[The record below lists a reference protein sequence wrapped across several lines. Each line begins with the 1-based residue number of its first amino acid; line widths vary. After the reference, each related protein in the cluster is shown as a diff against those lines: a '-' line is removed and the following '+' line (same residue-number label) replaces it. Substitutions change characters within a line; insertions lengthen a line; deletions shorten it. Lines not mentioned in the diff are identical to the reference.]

1 MTKQLK
7 LHALQ
12 QHKKASRLSRA
23 DIQEHKKKGN
33 LIGYFGLAKLGRPPK
48 QALTKTK
55 TTDHA
60 EGNKTQQRPKRT
72 CFARVDWSCLSNFPK
87 LKAAVG
93 AQPHGRRLQ
102 QRNIVVKQ
110 HDSSTTHI

>member
-33 LIGYFGLAKLGRPPK
+33 LIGYFGLAKLGCPAK
-48 QALTKTK
+48 QALTKIK
-55 TTDHA
+55 TTNA
-60 EGNKTQQRPKRT
+60 EGNKKH
-72 CFARVDWSCLSNFPK
+72 FL
-87 LKAAVG
+87 LE
-93 AQPHGRRLQ
+93 
-102 QRNIVVKQ
+102 
-110 HDSSTTHI
+110 